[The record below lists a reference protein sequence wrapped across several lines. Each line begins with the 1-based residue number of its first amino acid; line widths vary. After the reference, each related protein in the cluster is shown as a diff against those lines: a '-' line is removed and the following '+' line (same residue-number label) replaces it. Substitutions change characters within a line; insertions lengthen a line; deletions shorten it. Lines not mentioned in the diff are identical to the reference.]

1 MEDKDRKELESLRIS
16 LARIA
21 QALGAGEA
29 LPVKDTPYEQL
40 AQLAGTQE
48 RGWNSLAAECVERA
62 QRLHDAEYKAWLYD
76 YLTGTCDAAWYG
88 LKNMCAHLLP
98 DVDFDARPF
107 DVDAAVEK
115 LADPYGYRPQRP
127 NRE

>member
-1 MEDKDRKELESLRIS
+1 MKDNDRKELEALRIS
-16 LARIA
+16 MARIA
-21 QALGAGEA
+21 QALGVESTLAT
-29 LPVKDTPYEQL
+29 KDAPFEQL
-40 AQLAGTQE
+40 VQLASKQE
-48 RGWNSLAAECVERA
+48 RGWNALAAECVERA
-62 QRLHDAEYKAWLYD
+62 EQLQDAHYKAWLYD

-127 NRE
+127 NRG